1 MKKRTKRVIKMIM
14 NDIQPAGVPMMKMN
28 DLVDTVKDDQDQD
41 NKDGF
46 DFNLYIGDIDVQT
59 ER

>member
-1 MKKRTKRVIKMIM
+1 MMM
-14 NDIQPAGVPMMKMN
+14 NNVPPAGVPMINMN

-59 ER
+59 K